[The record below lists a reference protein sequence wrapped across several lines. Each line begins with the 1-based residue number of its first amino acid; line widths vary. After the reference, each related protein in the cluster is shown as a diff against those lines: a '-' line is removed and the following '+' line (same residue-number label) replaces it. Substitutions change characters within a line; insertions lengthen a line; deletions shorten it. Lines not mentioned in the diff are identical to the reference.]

1 MVGLTYSNT
10 RYTNIGALGGATA
23 SFNDIE
29 AGLRWQFTPAFFAG
43 VAYNYTKGANLSAGG
58 QNVGDQQLHAFQRA
72 AGTSSTGT
80 AAVANIGGIGD
91 SSNNHQALV
100 RVALRHRF

>member
-1 MVGLTYSNT
+1 VLADYFIST
-10 RYTNIGALGGATA
+10 RTDAYITA
-23 SFNDIE
+23 
-29 AGLRWQFTPAFFAG
+29 
-43 VAYNYTKGANLSAGG
+43 
-58 QNVGDQQLHAFQRA
+58 AFQRA